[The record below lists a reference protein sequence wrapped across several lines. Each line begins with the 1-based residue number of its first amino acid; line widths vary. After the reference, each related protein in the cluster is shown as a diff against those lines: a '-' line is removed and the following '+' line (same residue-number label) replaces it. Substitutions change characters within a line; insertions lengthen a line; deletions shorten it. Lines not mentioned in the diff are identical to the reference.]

1 MSPLRAARSSRA
13 RVGTLTVALV
23 LLGLLVAACAGAA
36 ETPPGAAFTPP
47 PRSSDLPATSA
58 SAGPLDSADLP
69 ESPVAG
75 VVTSIDATSLTDVKG
90 FTLRTTTGDD
100 LTFVIG
106 TLENGDE
113 FPPGHLAEHLAAA
126 APILVYFRVQDGKLV
141 AYRLEDAG

>member
-1 MSPLRAARSSRA
+1 MSAPVGHTARPGPVTGLA
-13 RVGTLTVALV
+13 VVLLV
-23 LLGLLVAACAGAA
+23 LGSLAAACGTATD
-36 ETPPGAAFTPP
+36 TPPGAAFTPP
-47 PRSSDLPATSA
+47 PRSSDVPAT
-58 SAGPLDSADLP
+58 AGSPGPVDSADLP

-75 VVTSIDATSLTDVKG
+75 VVTSVDATSLTEVKG

>member
-1 MSPLRAARSSRA
+1 MTPPPAARTRMA
-13 RVGTLTVALV
+13 RLGALSIV
-23 LLGLLVAACAGAA
+23 LVVLGSLAAACGGAA
-36 ETPPGAAFTPP
+36 ETPPSAAFTPP
-47 PRSSDLPATSA
+47 PRSSDVPATAGSP
-58 SAGPLDSADLP
+58 GPLDSADLP

-75 VVTSIDATSLTDVKG
+75 VVTSVDATSLTNVKG

>member
-1 MSPLRAARSSRA
+1 MTTPPAARSRGA
-13 RVGTLTVALV
+13 RLGGLAVVLV
-23 LLGLLVAACAGAA
+23 VLGSLAAACSGAA
-36 ETPPGAAFTPP
+36 ETPPNAAFTPP
-47 PRSSDLPATSA
+47 PRSSDVPATAA
-58 SAGPLDSADLP
+58 SPGPLDSADLP

-75 VVTSIDATSLTDVKG
+75 VVTSIDATSLTNVKG